1 MIVSSRFKAC
11 VYYKRKRPVFKNLT
25 DNISY
30 KIYTMT
36 FGGFFSYLNTTIYGV
51 SIDAN
56 TDLRIETLP
65 AAPGIAKVYFTDAT
79 VNFQLFFIKNN

>member
-1 MIVSSRFKAC
+1 
-11 VYYKRKRPVFKNLT
+11 
-25 DNISY
+25 
-30 KIYTMT
+30 MT

-65 AAPGIAKVYFTDAT
+65 APGTAKVYFTDAT

>member
-1 MIVSSRFKAC
+1 
-11 VYYKRKRPVFKNLT
+11 
-25 DNISY
+25 
-30 KIYTMT
+30 MT
-36 FGGFFSYLNTTIYGV
+36 FGGFFSYLNTTIYGA

-79 VNFQLFFIKNN
+79 VNFQLFFIKNNQYTVHCKFTFIFIILLIVAN

>member
-1 MIVSSRFKAC
+1 
-11 VYYKRKRPVFKNLT
+11 
-25 DNISY
+25 
-30 KIYTMT
+30 MT

-65 AAPGIAKVYFTDAT
+65 APGTAKVYFTDAT
-79 VNFQLFFIKNN
+79 VNFHKK